1 MNDCSNQLVLDFTI
15 GYRKGQKTS
24 QAADTEANA
33 KFKARHTQMVY
44 MAIRNYKN
52 GGTAKEIAKAGRA
65 HGINLTDQQYH
76 KRLHDLRDHEYLRN
90 GERRKCNVSKRL
102 CKTWWIT

>member
-1 MNDCSNQLVLDFTI
+1 MDVPGQAILDFSI

-33 KFKARHTQMVY
+33 TFKAHHTQFVY

-65 HGINLTDQQYH
+65 HGINLTDEQYH
-76 KRLHDLRDHEYLRN
+76 KRLHDLKDNEYLRN
-90 GERRKCNVSKRL
+90 GERRKCKISGRL
-102 CKTWWIT
+102 CKSWWLT